1 MACCKYRVA
10 IIDDDTANREVLTL
24 ILEDHYEVTSYE
36 DGISGLAGIRSDIPD
51 AVVLDIKMPY
61 MDGTEVIKEIRKD
74 PALAG
79 ITAIAL
85 TADGTPGDRKRFIR
99 LGFDHCMLKP
109 VLDYDMLMRMLDF
122 YLRESA

>member
-1 MACCKYRVA
+1 MACSTYKVA
-10 IIDDDTANREVLTL
+10 IIDDDMADREVLTL
-24 ILEDHYEVTSYE
+24 ILKDHYEVTSYE
-36 DGISGLAGIRSDIPD
+36 DGISGLAGIRRDIPD
-51 AVVLDIKMPY
+51 AVLLDIKMPY

-79 ITAIAL
+79 ITVIAM

-109 VLDYDMLMRMLDF
+109 VLDHDVLMRMLDF
-122 YLRESA
+122 YLKESA